1 MKRNEERK
9 MNKKLT
15 RVFLAAILALSVTAA
30 VLTPAIVSVYAATE
44 STVTAAPAPDSPAN
58 CQCLKSTLP
67 KDAEKPHPGQH

>member
-1 MKRNEERK
+1 

-30 VLTPAIVSVYAATE
+30 VLTPAIVSVYAAPE
-44 STVTAAPAPDSPAN
+44 ATAAAAPPSDSPAN
-58 CQCLKSTLP
+58 CQCPKSTPP